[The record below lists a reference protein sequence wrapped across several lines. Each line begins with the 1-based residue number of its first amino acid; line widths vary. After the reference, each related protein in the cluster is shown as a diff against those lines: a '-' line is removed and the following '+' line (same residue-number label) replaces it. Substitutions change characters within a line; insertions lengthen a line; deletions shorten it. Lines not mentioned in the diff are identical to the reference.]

1 MRQQTKPHCDFSCF
15 TTPQEMTMPISAV
28 LLACS
33 TSLFS
38 VLTSE
43 SVALLSLRA
52 ARDTPTHKSRP
63 RLLSQPQQLSQ
74 HTSVS
79 SDLSVRE
86 RAFQSSS
93 SQINV
98 QAFEA
103 HR

>member
-1 MRQQTKPHCDFSCF
+1 
-15 TTPQEMTMPISAV
+15 MPISAV
-28 LLACS
+28 FLVCS

-43 SVALLSLRA
+43 SVALLSLWA
-52 ARDTPTHKSRP
+52 ARDTNAKVWP

-86 RAFQSSS
+86 RAFQSSP
-93 SQINV
+93 SQISAH
-98 QAFEA
+98 AFET